1 MTFLYYFGNLLPT
14 KTIKSD
20 LLLLMKIVCQISK
33 KGGQLMTFDFSGLD
47 KVFDELNQK
56 AEQLSGSY
64 DFDEIFPK
72 SYMQSVSKYD
82 SIEDFLKASPETIT
96 NAEEF
101 EKADEAVLDV
111 FVSENTNFST
121 WQEML
126 NDATTQLV
134 VEKLKF

>member
-1 MTFLYYFGNLLPT
+1 
-14 KTIKSD
+14 
-20 LLLLMKIVCQISK
+20 MKIVCQISK

-64 DFDEIFPK
+64 EFDEIFPK

-101 EKADEAVLDV
+101 EKADEAFLAMLRN
-111 FVSENTNFST
+111 SYSLIQTH
-121 WQEML
+121 QELL

>member
-1 MTFLYYFGNLLPT
+1 
-14 KTIKSD
+14 
-20 LLLLMKIVCQISK
+20 MKIACQISE
-33 KGGQLMTFDFSGLD
+33 KGGRLMTFDFSGLD

-56 AEQLSGSY
+56 AEQLSGTY

-72 SYMQSVSKYD
+72 SYMQSVSEYD

-121 WQEML
+121 WQEMF
-126 NDATTQLV
+126 NDASSQFV
-134 VEKLKF
+134 IEKLRF

>member
-1 MTFLYYFGNLLPT
+1 MT
-14 KTIKSD
+14 I
-20 LLLLMKIVCQISK
+20 
-33 KGGQLMTFDFSGLD
+33 DFSGLD
-47 KVFDELNQK
+47 KFLNEFNQK

-101 EKADEAVLDV
+101 ENADEAILDV

-121 WQEML
+121 WKEML
-126 NDATTQLV
+126 NDATSQLV
-134 VEKLKF
+134 AEKLKF

>member
-1 MTFLYYFGNLLPT
+1 MT
-14 KTIKSD
+14 I
-20 LLLLMKIVCQISK
+20 
-33 KGGQLMTFDFSGLD
+33 DFSGLD
-47 KVFDELNQK
+47 KFLNEFNQK
-56 AEQLSGSY
+56 AEKLSGSY

-101 EKADEAVLDV
+101 ENADEAILDV

-121 WQEML
+121 WKEML
-126 NDATTQLV
+126 NDATSQLV
-134 VEKLKF
+134 AKKLKF

>member
-1 MTFLYYFGNLLPT
+1 MT
-14 KTIKSD
+14 I
-20 LLLLMKIVCQISK
+20 
-33 KGGQLMTFDFSGLD
+33 DFSGLD
-47 KVFDELNQK
+47 KFLNEFNQK

-101 EKADEAVLDV
+101 ENADEAILDV

-121 WQEML
+121 WKEML
-126 NDATTQLV
+126 NDAASQLV
-134 VEKLKF
+134 AEKLKF

>member
-1 MTFLYYFGNLLPT
+1 
-14 KTIKSD
+14 
-20 LLLLMKIVCQISK
+20 MKIVCQISK
-33 KGGQLMTFDFSGLD
+33 EGGRLMTFDFSGLD

-126 NDATTQLV
+126 NDASSRFV